1 MSGLLDLVK
10 GAIDS
15 GMINQA
21 ANQLGTTPGKAES
34 AIDAALPLL
43 LGALGRNASQPQ
55 GAQSLHRA
63 LERDHADNN
72 PLSVLGNVLGGQG
85 LGDGSAILGHIFGGR
100 QERASMG
107 VSKASGLD
115 MGNSGQL
122 MAMLAPVVMSILGS
136 QMKQRGLDS
145 GGLGGLLGQE
155 RQRIEEDKGAGGLM
169 NAVLDRDGDGDVDF
183 ADIAQNVGLLG
194 SLFGR
199 R

>member
-15 GMINQA
+15 GVINKA
-21 ANQLGTTPGKAES
+21 ANQLGTTPNQAES

-43 LGALGRNASQPQ
+43 LGALGRNAAEPQ

-72 PLSVLGNVLGGQG
+72 PLSVLGNVLGGSG
-85 LGDGSAILGHIFGGR
+85 LGDGGAILGHIFGGR

-183 ADIAQNVGLLG
+183 ADLAQNVGLLG

>member
-1 MSGLLDLVK
+1 MVNK
-10 GAIDS
+10 
-15 GMINQA
+15 A
-21 ANQLGTTPGKAES
+21 ANQLGTTPGQAES

-85 LGDGSAILGHIFGGR
+85 LGDGAAILGHIFGGR
-100 QERASMG
+100 QERASLG

-183 ADIAQNVGLLG
+183 ADIAKNVGMLG
-194 SLFGR
+194 SLFGKR
-199 R
+199 

>member
-15 GMINQA
+15 GVVNKA
-21 ANQLGTTPGKAES
+21 ATQLGTSPDKAES

-43 LGALGRNASQPQ
+43 LGALGRNAAEPQ

-72 PLSVLGNVLGGQG
+72 PLSVLGDVLGGQG
-85 LGDGSAILGHIFGGR
+85 LGDGNAILGHIFGGR
-100 QERASMG
+100 QERASLG
-107 VSKASGLD
+107 VSRAAGIDSGNAS
-115 MGNSGQL
+115 QL

-183 ADIAQNVGLLG
+183 ADIAKNVGMLG

>member
-15 GMINQA
+15 GMVNKA
-21 ANQLGTTPGKAES
+21 ANQLGTTPGQAES

-85 LGDGSAILGHIFGGR
+85 LGDGAAILGHIFGGR
-100 QERASMG
+100 QERASLG

-183 ADIAQNVGLLG
+183 ADIAKNVGMLG
-194 SLFGR
+194 SLFGKR
-199 R
+199 

>member
-15 GMINQA
+15 GVVNKA
-21 ANQLGTTPGKAES
+21 ARQLGTSPDQAES

-43 LGALGRNASQPQ
+43 LGALGRNAAEPE
-55 GAQSLHRA
+55 GAESLHRA
-63 LERDHADNN
+63 LQRDHADNN

-85 LGDGSAILGHIFGGR
+85 LDDGSAILGHIFGDR
-100 QERASMG
+100 QDRASIG
-107 VSKASGLD
+107 VSRASGID
-115 MGNSGQL
+115 SGNASQL
-122 MAMLAPVVMSILGS
+122 MAMLAPVVMSVLGS
-136 QMKQRGLDS
+136 QMQQRGLDA

-155 RQRIEEDKGAGGLM
+155 RERIEQDKGAGGLM

-183 ADIAQNVGLLG
+183 ADIASNVGLLG